1 VAALVHF
8 DAQGRWGETLVCEQ
22 RIAQALQERG
32 LDFGRLPVRDAGSS
46 LESALAAYA
55 PELARLRE
63 RLAVRSIDRV
73 TPRPDPAEWPRLRAA
88 FLAEH
93 THAEPEIRFF
103 LGGTGLF
110 HLRDGDGFLGLL
122 CEAGDWV
129 AVPAGLPHRFD
140 GGEAPAF
147 DALRLFG
154 SPDGWAARPT
164 GAALPALPL
173 LDAFT
178 DHLLELTGHALDEGA

>member
-1 VAALVHF
+1 MAALAHF
-8 DAQGRWGETLVCEQ
+8 DAQARWGETLVCEQ
-22 RIAQALQERG
+22 RIVRALRSRG
-32 LDFGRLPVRDAGSS
+32 LDFGSLPVRDAGPA

-55 PELARLRE
+55 PELALLRE

-73 TPRPDPAEWPRLRAA
+73 TLRPGHADWPRLRAA

-110 HLRDGDGFLGLL
+110 LLRDGDGFLSLL

-140 GGEAPAF
+140 GGEVPDF

-154 SPDGWAARPT
+154 SPQGWAARPT
-164 GAALPALPL
+164 GAAVPALPL

>member
-1 VAALVHF
+1 
-8 DAQGRWGETLVCEQ
+8 T
-22 RIAQALQERG
+22 
-32 LDFGRLPVRDAGSS
+32 
-46 LESALAAYA
+46 LESALAAHA
-55 PELARLRE
+55 PELAQLRQRLT
-63 RLAVRSIDRV
+63 AVRSIDRV
-73 TPRPDPAEWPRLRAA
+73 TLQPGAADWPRLRAT

-103 LGGTGLF
+103 LDGVGLF
-110 HLRDGDGFLGLL
+110 YLRDGDGFLGLL

-140 GGEAPAF
+140 AGDLPAF

-164 GAALPALPL
+164 GAAVPDLPL

-178 DHLLELTGHALDEGA
+178 EQLLKLTGNALDEGA